1 MNKHIFTR
9 SVIFL
14 AIVSL
19 SFSPAVASASFNRHR
34 VISDGDLTDYTRMSA
49 TAIQSFLNSQ
59 TGILDTYRSTD
70 IDGVE
75 RSAAEI
81 IYNASYRYRINPQ
94 FVLAR
99 IQTESSL
106 ISGSRADLLPWL
118 MGYGVCDSCSKDD
131 PNVIKYKGFAKQINA
146 ALDKV
151 RNSYLAQLEAGG
163 TTVSGW
169 KVGVAKNT
177 LDGLTIVPQNN
188 ATAVLYTYTP
198 WLGYHGGDANVGG
211 NSLFYDIMER
221 YFPGRTS
228 EKLEYPDST
237 LFQNIYTGAVYK
249 LEDGKIRPII
259 SSTAL
264 LANYDPSRIIPVDDV
279 VLNRYPEGDVIAVP
293 KYMLLQDSRGGIY
306 LIDNRHK
313 RRAITSREI
322 FYSLGYN
329 PEEVIPVSDAELSTI
344 PEGAPLTT
352 VDKYPL
358 GALVQSK
365 TTGAVM
371 YLDQGDTLHPVWDRS
386 IMDSRFKG
394 YIVNSESQSL
404 FDSLKEG
411 KPVKFAD
418 GTLVKISYRDTVY
431 VIDNGMKRPVVSME
445 VLNRLG
451 GFENVVETTKSVLQ
465 LHETGDPLDVEKAK
479 SKDKKKETK
488 KKSDTTKKKDTKAK
502 AKDTKATNS
511 KK

>member
-1 MNKHIFTR
+1 MKQNIFSR
-9 SVIFL
+9 IIIFS

-19 SFSPAVASASFNRHR
+19 SFSPTLAAAGFNRHR

-49 TAIQSFLNSQ
+49 SAIQAFLDSQ
-59 TGILDTYRSTD
+59 TGILATYRSAD

-106 ISGSRADLLPWL
+106 ISGSRYDLLPWL

-131 PNVIKYKGFAKQINA
+131 PNVIKYKGFSKQIDA
-146 ALDKV
+146 ALNKV
-151 RNSYLAQLEAGG
+151 RNSYLAQLESGG
-163 TTVSGW
+163 STVSGW

-221 YFPGRTS
+221 FFPGRTS

-264 LANYDPSRIIPVDDV
+264 LANYDPSRIIPVDEV
-279 VLNRYPEGDVIAVP
+279 VLNRYTEGEVIAAP
-293 KYMLLQDSRGGIY
+293 KYILLQDPRGGVY

-329 PEEVIPVSDAELSTI
+329 PEEVIPVSDSELATI

-365 TTGAVM
+365 TTGAVL

-404 FDSLKEG
+404 LDSLKEG
-411 KPVKFAD
+411 KPIKFAD
-418 GTLVKISYRDTVY
+418 GTLVKIPYRDTVY
-431 VIDNGMKRPVVSME
+431 VIDNGKKRPVVSMD

-451 GFENVVETTKSVLQ
+451 GFENVVETTKPVLQ
-465 LHETGDPLDVEKAK
+465 MHELGDPLDVEKVN
-479 SKDKKKETK
+479 KDKKKNTK
-488 KKSDTTKKKDTKAK
+488 KKSDNSKKKSTKAKVKDTKT
-502 AKDTKATNS
+502 TKS